1 MAAVRKDLLRAIA
14 LESEFNH
21 VLPEISRHVVDA
33 VVVVKGLFLDQNIP
47 IERIERGSVRHTW

>member
-47 IERIERGSVRHTW
+47 RERIKRGLMRHTW